1 MRLKTQAMRLCSCA
15 MGAAN
20 RAGSDI
26 PTPPL
31 STKSAGLED
40 AAARSVRSLCA
51 CTASWKCL
59 WPADISSLACLGYS
73 QGVAVFAAGVAAYS
87 DDEDGGEGEE
97 FVAAAAVDVQVGV
110 EEAVLVEKDDRQ
122 AVMPEE
128 PVKIV
133 ALGVAFVVPPS
144 RRSRGSFCPACSL
157 R

>member
-1 MRLKTQAMRLCSCA
+1 M
-15 MGAAN
+15 
-20 RAGSDI
+20 
-26 PTPPL
+26 
-31 STKSAGLED
+31 
-40 AAARSVRSLCA
+40 
-51 CTASWKCL
+51 
-59 WPADISSLACLGYS
+59 
-73 QGVAVFAAGVAAYS
+73 AVFAAGAAAS

>member
-1 MRLKTQAMRLCSCA
+1 MQLRYV
-15 MGAAN
+15 GAAN

-40 AAARSVRSLCA
+40 AAARSVQSLCA
-51 CTASWKCL
+51 CAASWKCL

-73 QGVAVFAAGVAAYS
+73 QGVAAFAAGVAAS

-110 EEAVLVEKDDRQ
+110 EEAVLV
-122 AVMPEE
+122 
-128 PVKIV
+128 
-133 ALGVAFVVPPS
+133 
-144 RRSRGSFCPACSL
+144 
-157 R
+157 

>member
-73 QGVAVFAAGVAAYS
+73 QGVAVFAAGAAAS

-144 RRSRGSFCPACSL
+144 RRRRGSLCP
-157 R
+157 

>member
-1 MRLKTQAMRLCSCA
+1 MPLLVLY
-15 MGAAN
+15 GASALVLPPGSACGLLISAHWLVLAIP
-20 RAGSDI
+20 RAW
-26 PTPPL
+26 
-31 STKSAGLED
+31 
-40 AAARSVRSLCA
+40 RSLLQA
-51 CTASWKCL
+51 LRLLT
-59 WPADISSLACLGYS
+59 
-73 QGVAVFAAGVAAYS
+73 

-144 RRSRGSFCPACSL
+144 RRRRGSLCPL
-157 R
+157 

>member
-1 MRLKTQAMRLCSCA
+1 M
-15 MGAAN
+15 
-20 RAGSDI
+20 
-26 PTPPL
+26 
-31 STKSAGLED
+31 D
-40 AAARSVRSLCA
+40 A
-51 CTASWKCL
+51 
-59 WPADISSLACLGYS
+59 
-73 QGVAVFAAGVAAYS
+73 VAAS

-144 RRSRGSFCPACSL
+144 RPTPPTPEGVPGGPV
-157 R
+157 

>member
-1 MRLKTQAMRLCSCA
+1 
-15 MGAAN
+15 
-20 RAGSDI
+20 
-26 PTPPL
+26 
-31 STKSAGLED
+31 
-40 AAARSVRSLCA
+40 
-51 CTASWKCL
+51 
-59 WPADISSLACLGYS
+59 LACLGYS

-144 RRSRGSFCPACSL
+144 RRRRGSLCP
-157 R
+157 